1 MIIFILLQIW
11 LLQFAGDFEPEKIL
25 EEIKKRIIKSEKK
38 ELPKRIYPNEP
49 EEINEKQKIVDMKLS
64 NPMFAIGFKDKVEG
78 DMVKR
83 HIGIQALLNTLLG
96 KSSKL
101 YKELTD
107 ENILLGSLDPE
118 YEFSKEYAFVLIT
131 GVSREPE
138 KVTQKINKTI
148 EEAKKNGLNE
158 EDFLRNKKKLYGDY
172 ITEYNSASET
182 ARMFLSDYFKGV
194 NSFEYLNKYDEVDKE
209 YAEKLLNEIFVD
221 EKEVVSIVK

>member
-1 MIIFILLQIW
+1 MIISILLQIW
-11 LLQFAGDFEPEKIL
+11 LLQFVGDFEPEKIL
-25 EEIKKRIIKSEKK
+25 EEIKKRIIHHEKK
-38 ELPKRIYPNEP
+38 ELPKRVYPNEQ
-49 EEINEKQKIVDMKLS
+49 ETINEKQKVVDMKLS

-118 YEFSKEYAFVLIT
+118 YEFSKEYAFSLIT

-138 KVTQKINKTI
+138 KVIEKVNKAI
-148 EEAKKNGLNE
+148 EDAKKNGLNE

-172 ITEYNSASET
+172 IAEYNSAQET

-194 NSFEYLNKYDEVDKE
+194 NSFEYLDKYDDVTIE
-209 YAEKLLNEIFVD
+209 YAQELLNKIFVS